1 MALLISNSKFQN
13 TNVNVDSYVR
23 VEFFAFKNG
32 QTMNIRLF
40 SYESKEQFDLGKEIL
55 TDIPGILV
63 VNILAEEKQD
73 LLTAHNYAKTEL
85 EAKGFEV
92 TILL

>member
-13 TNVNVDSYVR
+13 TDVDVDSYVR

-32 QTMNIRLF
+32 QTMNIRLY
-40 SYESKEQFDLGKEIL
+40 SYKSKEGFDLGKEIV
-55 TDIPGILV
+55 TDIPSALV

-85 EAKGFEV
+85 EAKGFNV
-92 TILL
+92 TISL